1 MTAKSRILLCAY
13 ACAADPSTEFFG
25 GGDVMSWN
33 VVKRLGRDHRL
44 WVLTAAQ
51 NRQAIE
57 AALAKEPLPNVEFV
71 YVDLPA
77 RLHALLRHQG
87 ALQFYAY
94 LWQWKAYFAARKLH
108 RRIRFDA
115 FHHLTYENDWM
126 ASPTGALLPIPHLRG
141 PGGGAHFVPADFRVK
156 FGAKSRL
163 WEYFRIGMQWVFRH
177 DPFFALGQ
185 ERARVLLMANRE
197 ALEAL
202 PERWRRKAQ
211 MMSVNGVSMAEAEA
225 SGVEVGLAL
234 PAGGEGTA
242 SRPPTLPARRK
253 GTASR
258 PPRPAIVV
266 DGSGGPLP
274 RNGKFRVLTAG
285 RLVPIKGFDLAVRAF
300 KSWIQDSGF
309 GIQGK
314 NSDGH
319 ASPRAELVI
328 VGEGPERARL
338 EALARELGLNGQVKF
353 TGWMARESLLEEM
366 AAADVFLFPSLRDGG
381 GLVVVEAMSVGKPVV
396 CLDLAGP
403 GLHVTPECGVKV
415 PAHSPEQAVRDLAG
429 ALDRLYAD
437 PALRLDMG
445 QAGRERARE
454 VYDWDR
460 IAERISALYR
470 DIVFSPQR
478 H

>member
-1 MTAKSRILLCAY
+1 MA
-13 ACAADPSTEFFG
+13 
-25 GGDVMSWN
+25 WN
-33 VVKRLGRDHRL
+33 LIKRLGSEYRL

-51 NRQAIE
+51 NRKAID
-57 AALAKEPLPNVEFV
+57 AALARSPVPNTEIV

-94 LWQWKAYFAARKLH
+94 LWQWKAYFVARRLH

-126 ASPTGALLPIPHLRG
+126 ASPTGALLPIPYLRG
-141 PGGGAHFVPADFRVK
+141 PGGGAHFVPGEFRAR
-156 FGAKSRL
+156 FGASARL

-185 ERARVLLMANRE
+185 ECARVLLMANRE

-202 PERWRRKAQ
+202 PGRWRRKAQ

-225 SGVEVGLAL
+225 SGVGVGLAL
-234 PAGGEGTA
+234 PAD
-242 SRPPTLPARRK
+242 RK

-258 PPRPAIVV
+258 PPTPAIVI
-266 DGSGGPLP
+266 DGLGGPLP

-309 GIQGK
+309 GIQG
-314 NSDGH
+314 NPD
-319 ASPRAELVI
+319 ARPQLVI